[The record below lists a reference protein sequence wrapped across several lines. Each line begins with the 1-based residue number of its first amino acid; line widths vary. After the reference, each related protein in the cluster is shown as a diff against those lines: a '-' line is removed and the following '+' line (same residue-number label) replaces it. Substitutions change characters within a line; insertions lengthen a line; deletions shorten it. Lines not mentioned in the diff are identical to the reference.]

1 MQSKALS
8 AYKDIAF
15 KGFKLPNEKISR
27 QLIGFFLRDAV
38 QTLSAY
44 KDIAFK
50 GFKLPSEKIS
60 RQYAGMDL
68 FP

>member
-27 QLIGFFLRDAV
+27 Q
-38 QTLSAY
+38 
-44 KDIAFK
+44 
-50 GFKLPSEKIS
+50 
-60 RQYAGMDL
+60 YAGTDL
-68 FP
+68 FPRCKFNFEKTKTKQ